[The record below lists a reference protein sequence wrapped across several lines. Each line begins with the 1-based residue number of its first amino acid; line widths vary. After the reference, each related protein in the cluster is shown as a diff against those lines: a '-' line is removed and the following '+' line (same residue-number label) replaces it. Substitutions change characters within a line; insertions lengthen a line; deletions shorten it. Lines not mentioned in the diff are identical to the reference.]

1 MKKLL
6 CLACLAV
13 LGSTLMGCL
22 AAPVVPPY
30 GIAYTNFKA
39 PLDVDYDP
47 TSVAG
52 KSGYAQTESVLG
64 LVAWGDASAR
74 TAADDAHLKTIDG
87 ADYEYF
93 NVLGVYQ
100 KFTTIVYGH

>member
-6 CLACLAV
+6 CLASLVASV
-13 LGSTLMGCL
+13 AGLTGCL
-22 AAPVVPPY
+22 GAPVVPPY
-30 GIAYTNFKA
+30 GIVYTNYKA

-47 TSVAG
+47 TTIGG
-52 KSGYAQTESVLG
+52 KDGYSQTESVLG
-64 LVAWGDASAR
+64 LVAWGDASG
-74 TAADDAHLKTIDG
+74 AAAAEDAGIKTIHH

-100 KFTTIVYGH
+100 RYRTVVYGE